1 MYFSLYKFPKLC
13 YYANT
18 ITKNEGNMLT
28 SKALTKQLTAT
39 HCSTTNM
46 LFIHKSNVPAHKVY
60 ANNSK
65 KIIRNL
71 NAQQQKAFAQLP
83 NTVAQKIKRYSFASI
98 KHLQKMFA

>member
-1 MYFSLYKFPKLC
+1 
-13 YYANT
+13 
-18 ITKNEGNMLT
+18 MLT

-46 LFIHKSNVPAHKVY
+46 LFIHKSKTPAHKVY
-60 ANNSK
+60 ANNSV

-83 NTVAQKIKRYSFASI
+83 CTEAQKIKRYSFASI